1 MPYIL
6 PTDRAKFDYPLDRL
20 QPETAGE
27 LNYCIT
33 RLLSNYMDVKGMRY
47 QYMNDVVGALE
58 GAKAEFQRVVV
69 APYEEKKM
77 AENGDVYDVPP
88 THIID
93 IETSYNGI
101 VMQEIATGKTTLY
114 PFGNN
119 IDNGNHDET
128 RD

>member
-47 QYMNDVVGALE
+47 QSMNDVVGALE
-58 GAKAEFQRVVV
+58 GAKAEFQRIVV
-69 APYEEKKM
+69 APYEDKKM
-77 AENGDVYDVPP
+77 AENGDVYDTP
-88 THIID
+88 D
-93 IETSYNGI
+93 
-101 VMQEIATGKTTLY
+101 TGVI
-114 PFGNN
+114 GRVDSWEVIN
-119 IDNGNHDET
+119 NGNHDET
-128 RD
+128 KD